1 MAKKKILLLSD
12 DLRMSSGVGTMS
24 REFVLGTAHHY
35 DWVQIG
41 GAIKHP
47 DEGKVVDM
55 ASALK
60 KERGIDNGYLKIYP
74 VDGYGNPELL
84 RHLLSVEKPDAI
96 LHYTDPRFCEW
107 LYQMEHEVR
116 MNIPIMYYNIWDDL
130 PYPLWNEAYYE
141 SSDVIMNISK
151 QTVNIVDRVC
161 QNKPRTDWDNTYI
174 PHGINEDEFFPIS
187 EGTKEFKKYT
197 RWIKNVTKDKEY
209 DFVLFYNARNIR
221 RKMVGDLVLAWKE
234 FNDKLTEEQRKK
246 CLLLMHTQP
255 KDPNGTDLP
264 AVVQAVAPNTNVI
277 FSDAKLDTE
286 KLNYLYNLADCGI
299 LISSNEGWG
308 LSTTES
314 IMAGTPII
322 VNVTGGMQDQ
332 CGFKLKGEYL
342 TEEHYK
348 EVESLHNYKVW
359 ENNKDLTHGEWVK
372 PVWPRTR
379 SLMGSVPTPYIFD
392 DRCDWEDVAN
402 RIKEWYDVPRDE
414 RKEAGLKGRV
424 WAQNVAGLTGRK
436 MSQRF
441 IEHMDRGFEKW
452 TPRQQY
458 TIYKA

>member
-1 MAKKKILLLSD
+1 
-12 DLRMSSGVGTMS
+12 
-24 REFVLGTAHHY
+24 
-35 DWVQIG
+35 
-41 GAIKHP
+41 
-47 DEGKVVDM
+47 
-55 ASALK
+55 
-60 KERGIDNGYLKIYP
+60 
-74 VDGYGNPELL
+74 
-84 RHLLSVEKPDAI
+84 
-96 LHYTDPRFCEW
+96 
-107 LYQMEHEVR
+107 
-116 MNIPIMYYNIWDDL
+116 
-130 PYPLWNEAYYE
+130 
-141 SSDVIMNISK
+141 
-151 QTVNIVDRVC
+151 
-161 QNKPRTDWDNTYI
+161 
-174 PHGINEDEFFPIS
+174 
-187 EGTKEFKKYT
+187 
-197 RWIKNVTKDKEY
+197 
-209 DFVLFYNARNIR
+209 
-221 RKMVGDLVLAWKE
+221 MVGDLVLAWKE

-402 RIKEWYDVPRDE
+402 RIKEWYDIPREE

>member
-1 MAKKKILLLSD
+1 
-12 DLRMSSGVGTMS
+12 
-24 REFVLGTAHHY
+24 
-35 DWVQIG
+35 
-41 GAIKHP
+41 
-47 DEGKVVDM
+47 
-55 ASALK
+55 
-60 KERGIDNGYLKIYP
+60 
-74 VDGYGNPELL
+74 
-84 RHLLSVEKPDAI
+84 
-96 LHYTDPRFCEW
+96 
-107 LYQMEHEVR
+107 
-116 MNIPIMYYNIWDDL
+116 
-130 PYPLWNEAYYE
+130 
-141 SSDVIMNISK
+141 
-151 QTVNIVDRVC
+151 
-161 QNKPRTDWDNTYI
+161 
-174 PHGINEDEFFPIS
+174 
-187 EGTKEFKKYT
+187 
-197 RWIKNVTKDKEY
+197 
-209 DFVLFYNARNIR
+209 
-221 RKMVGDLVLAWKE
+221 
-234 FNDKLTEEQRKK
+234 
-246 CLLLMHTQP
+246 MHTQP

-402 RIKEWYDVPRDE
+402 RIKEWYDIPREE

-458 TIYKA
+458 TMYKV